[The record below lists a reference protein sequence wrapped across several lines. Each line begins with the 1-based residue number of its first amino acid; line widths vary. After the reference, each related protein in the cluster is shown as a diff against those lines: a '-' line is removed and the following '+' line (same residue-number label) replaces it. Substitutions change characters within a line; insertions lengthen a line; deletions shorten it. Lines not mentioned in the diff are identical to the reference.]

1 MATTSLLKLLRKQPI
16 LWGLLVP
23 FALMFAVSMPL
34 CTLTGA
40 GTGADRL
47 PASPF
52 RIGELCSDQ
61 AATKCESA
69 WLYEG
74 LIDKDFAHRLA
85 RAEEA
90 LSALPGA
97 TPVHWIC
104 LNSRGGSS
112 FVAHEFASNLRSN
125 GASTCV
131 VPIQRADGSLQDS
144 QCASACSAIWLGGTQ
159 RLLAGASTL
168 GLHRGYID
176 DRPICLLPNCMAG
189 ALYGAFD
196 AMAPLWM
203 GEADKRWKLLGQA
216 LAYGPKEVFRLSA
229 DDAVRRGLQT
239 ALPAGSAWH
248 WRAAPRT

>member
-1 MATTSLLKLLRKQPI
+1 MAATGIRQLLRKHPI
-16 LWGLLVP
+16 LWGVLVP
-23 FALMFAVSMPL
+23 LALMLAISLPL

-40 GTGADRL
+40 GADRL
-47 PASPF
+47 SPSPF

-61 AATKCESA
+61 AATRCESA

-74 LIDKDFAHRLA
+74 LIDKEFAQRIA
-85 RAEEA
+85 VAEKIQRA
-90 LSALPGA
+90 SPGA
-97 TPVHWIC
+97 TPVHWLC
-104 LNSRGGSS
+104 LNSAGGASV
-112 FVAHEFASNLRSN
+112 VAHEFASTLRSN

-131 VPIQRADGSLQDS
+131 VPIQRPDGSLQDS
-144 QCASACSAIWLGGTQ
+144 QCASACSSIWLGGTQ

-176 DRPICLLPNCMAG
+176 DRPVCLLPNCMAG
-189 ALYGAFD
+189 ALYAFID
-196 AMAPLWM
+196 GIEPLWM
-203 GEADKRWKLLGQA
+203 GEANKRWKLLGQA